1 MPNSNSSR
9 FKNAW
14 NAFFN
19 KDPTP
24 SYKDLGVS
32 YSTRMD
38 RPFLRPGNDRTIITS
53 IFNRIALDV
62 AAVKIQH
69 VKLDDN
75 GRYIETMPSG
85 LNECLNVEA
94 NIDQTGRAFIQD
106 LVLSMLD
113 EGCVAIVPVDT
124 IRSPLKTE
132 AYSIKTMRVG
142 KIVQWYPK
150 FVRVELYDENKG
162 TKQQITLP
170 KKIVGIIENPLYA
183 VINERNSTMQ
193 RLIHK
198 LSLLDEIDE
207 QAGAGKLDLIIQLPY
222 IIKSEARKKQ
232 AEQRRA
238 EIEDQLK
245 NSKYGIA
252 YTDGTEHVVQL
263 NRPIENNLLGQIE
276 YLTSMLYSQ
285 LGITAEIMNGT
296 ANEQTMI
303 NYNNRTI
310 EPIVSAI
317 TNELYRKF
325 LSKTARTQLQS
336 IMFFRDPFKLV
347 PVSQVAE
354 MADKFTRNE
363 IMTSNEFRQII
374 GMKPSADPQADSLRN
389 KNMPISE
396 QPYSEEYY
404 PEEPTEDIE
413 VNEEY

>member
-1 MPNSNSSR
+1 MPNSSGSR

-38 RPFLRPGNDRTIITS
+38 RPYLRPGNDRTIITS

-113 EGCVAIVPVDT
+113 EGCAAIVPVDT
-124 IRSPLKTE
+124 IRNPLKTE

-252 YTDGTEHVVQL
+252 YTDGTEHVIQL

-404 PEEPTEDIE
+404 PEEPPEDIE
-413 VNEEY
+413 ANEEY